1 MSLLEVIVL
10 GITQGI
16 TEFLPIS
23 SDGHLI
29 LVPAILGWQRFGLGF
44 DVVLHSA
51 TLMATI
57 AYFRRDVRRLL
68 TGMLS
73 RAEERAPD
81 RRLAWLLIAATI
93 PSALIALALEPLVEG
108 VETLPMASQ
117 VSIVGGFLLL
127 TGALLGGAEALAR
140 RGRHSIQHAEEI
152 PLRHAILIG
161 IAQSLAV
168 APGLSRS
175 GTTIAA
181 GVALGIRRDEAARF
195 SFLLSIPIVT
205 AATAKK
211 VIIDVGLQG
220 GTLPAALPLTV
231 GLVTTA
237 LVGYGAIALLL
248 PFVRRHSLWVFAIYT
263 AIAGTA
269 ILVTNVLS

>member
-1 MSLLEVIVL
+1 MSLLEAIVL

-44 DVVLHSA
+44 DVVLHAA

-57 AYFRRDVRRLL
+57 AYFRRDVWRLL

-73 RAEERAPD
+73 RAEERASD
-81 RRLAWLLIAATI
+81 RRLAWFLIAATI

-140 RGRHSIQHAEEI
+140 RRRHSIQHAEEI

-161 IAQSLAV
+161 IAQSFAV

-195 SFLLSIPIVT
+195 SFLLSIPIVA

>member
-1 MSLLEVIVL
+1 MSLLEAIVL

-29 LVPAILGWQRFGLGF
+29 LVPAILGWKRFGLGF
-44 DVVLHSA
+44 DVVLHAA

-57 AYFRRDVRRLL
+57 AYFRHDVWRLL
-68 TGMLS
+68 TGLLS
-73 RAEERAPD
+73 RTEERARD
-81 RRLAWLLIAATI
+81 RRLAWFLIAATV

-117 VSIVGGFLLL
+117 VSVVGAFLLL

-140 RGRHSIQHAEEI
+140 RARHSIQHAEEI

-161 IAQSLAV
+161 IAQSFAV

-195 SFLLSIPIVT
+195 SFLLSIPIVA

-263 AIAGTA
+263 VIAGTA
-269 ILVTNVLS
+269 ILVTNVLT

>member
-1 MSLLEVIVL
+1 MSALQAIVL

-29 LVPAILGWQRFGLGF
+29 LVPALFGWTRFGLGF
-44 DVVLHSA
+44 DVVLHAA
-51 TLMATI
+51 TLAATV
-57 AYFRRDVRRLL
+57 AYFRHDVWRLARAL
-68 TGMLS
+68 FS
-73 RAEERAPD
+73 RAEDKARD
-81 RRLAWLLIAATI
+81 RRLALILIAATV
-93 PSALIALALEPLVEG
+93 PSVIIALAFEPLVDN
-108 VETLPMASQ
+108 VENLAMSTQ
-117 VSIVGGFLLL
+117 VLIVGAFLLV
-127 TGALLGGAEALAR
+127 TAALLGGAELLAR
-140 RGRHSIQHAEEI
+140 RVKHTTDSAE
-152 PLRHAILIG
+152 AISLKTALIIG
-161 IAQSLAV
+161 FAQGFAV

-181 GVALGIRRDEAARF
+181 GVALGLKRDEAARF

-211 VIIDVGLQG
+211 ILLDVIVGG
-220 GTLPAALPLTV
+220 EVLPPALPLTV

-237 LVGYGAIALLL
+237 VVGYGAIALLL
-248 PFVRRHSLWVFAIYT
+248 PYVRKHSLAAFAVYT

-269 ILVTNVLS
+269 ILVWNLVA